1 MTPPRVLIVDDSAVA
16 RQAISKALREAGM
29 EVAALAPNGRVGV
42 AAVESTRPDAVVLD
56 LEMPEM
62 DGMAFLR
69 RVRPGH
75 PNLPIIVFSALT
87 TQGAAASLAAMSA
100 GASAYAL
107 KPSALRGSGPGDL
120 EAELIPQLQALL
132 QHSSS
137 SRRGSAAAPARAR
150 ALAPATGEDVRAI
163 AVAVSTGGPNTLS
176 TLIAQLPRDLKVPIF
191 VVQHMPPTFTRMLAQ
206 RLAAAGPVAVVE
218 AQHDELVRPG
228 VVYIA
233 PGGRHLVP
241 VRGPG
246 GVRVRLTDEPPEN
259 SCRPAADVTF
269 RAAVNAYGSGVLGV
283 VLTGMG
289 RDGTAGARAIVA
301 AGGSVLAQD
310 PDTAV
315 VGSMPASVLDAEL
328 AYAAF
333 DIDGLAGE
341 LRNRL
346 GAGPA

>member
-1 MTPPRVLIVDDSAVA
+1 M
-16 RQAISKALREAGM
+16 
-29 EVAALAPNGRVGV
+29 
-42 AAVESTRPDAVVLD
+42 
-56 LEMPEM
+56 
-62 DGMAFLR
+62 
-69 RVRPGH
+69 
-75 PNLPIIVFSALT
+75 
-87 TQGAAASLAAMSA
+87 
-100 GASAYAL
+100 
-107 KPSALRGSGPGDL
+107 
-120 EAELIPQLQALL
+120 
-132 QHSSS
+132 
-137 SRRGSAAAPARAR
+137 
-150 ALAPATGEDVRAI
+150 RAI

-233 PGGRHLVP
+233 PAGGISCPFEARAACVCGSPTNRPRTPAARRRCDLP
-241 VRGPG
+241 RRGERLRLRRARRGP
-246 GVRVRLTDEPPEN
+246 D
-259 SCRPAADVTF
+259 
-269 RAAVNAYGSGVLGV
+269 
-283 VLTGMG
+283 
-289 RDGTAGARAIVA
+289 RDGSRRHGGARAIVA